1 MTSVLADDRLF
12 EVELGEKEAPSP
24 AVPAGE
30 AKTFRRYDQ
39 SQSYLLPPSLD
50 DWLPGDHEA
59 RFVSEVVE
67 ELLDL
72 SPIYSSYESASGAPP
87 YDPRMMLKLLL
98 YAYATGVTSSRE
110 IERRCQTDV
119 AFRWLTAN
127 AAPDYRSTSRFRRR
141 HLGALRPLFLQVLG
155 LCAKAGLVRLGRVAL
170 DGTKLI
176 ANASRHKAM
185 SYDRI
190 VPKIEELQAEVDAL
204 LAEAEGIDQAE
215 DEAFGEDRRG
225 DEIPAEL
232 ARRESRL
239 EKLRAAKEAIE
250 KEARDKAEASARAKA
265 EEAGKSAEEVT
276 AAGKAAVERAKP
288 KPSAQRSFTDPE
300 SRMMKTRNGF
310 DYAFNAQA
318 VVDEKS
324 QVVLAGEVTDEAGDV
339 NQFVPM
345 IEKTEENLA
354 AAGIDGAPEK
364 LLTDAGYCS
373 EDNLEAAE
381 DLGPDVLVATGR
393 QRRGEK
399 FQKTPRGPVPKGA
412 TRREKMARR
421 LRTKKGRA
429 DYARRKAIVEPA
441 FGQMKVRQH
450 AGQLRLRGLAGA
462 QGEWTLH
469 MICHNLRKLGNAGPT
484 ATLGLA

>member
-1 MTSVLADDRLF
+1 MTSALVDDRLF

-30 AKTFRRYDQ
+30 AKTFRRYDR

-72 SPIYSSYESASGAPP
+72 SPIYSSYASASGAPP

-110 IERRCQTDV
+110 IEHRCQTDV

-127 AAPDYRSTSRFRRR
+127 AAPDYRSPSRFRRR
-141 HLGALRPLFLQVLG
+141 HLEALRPLFLQVLG

-232 ARRESRL
+232 VRRESRL
-239 EKLRAAKEAIE
+239 EKLR
-250 KEARDKAEASARAKA
+250 A

-276 AAGKAAVERAKP
+276 AAGRAAAERAKP

-300 SRMMKTRNGF
+300 SRMMKTRNGL

-339 NQFVPM
+339 NQLVPM

-364 LLTDAGYCS
+364 LLADA
-373 EDNLEAAE
+373 AARSSKRHHAARFQRVRR
-381 DLGPDVLVATGR
+381 DARRWPVGSGR
-393 QRRGEK
+393 KRAVPTTRGE
-399 FQKTPRGPVPKGA
+399 
-412 TRREKMARR
+412 RRSSNRPS
-421 LRTKKGRA
+421 GR
-429 DYARRKAIVEPA
+429 
-441 FGQMKVRQH
+441 
-450 AGQLRLRGLAGA
+450 
-462 QGEWTLH
+462 
-469 MICHNLRKLGNAGPT
+469 
-484 ATLGLA
+484 

>member
-1 MTSVLADDRLF
+1 MTSALADDRLF

-30 AKTFRRYDQ
+30 AKTFRRYDR

-72 SPIYSSYESASGAPP
+72 SPIYSSYASASGAPP

-110 IERRCQTDV
+110 IEHRCQTDV

-127 AAPDYRSTSRFRRR
+127 AAPDYRSPSRFRRR
-141 HLGALRPLFLQVLG
+141 HLEALRPLFLQVLG

-250 KEARDKAEASARAKA
+250 KEARDKAEA
-265 EEAGKSAEEVT
+265 AGKSAEEVT
-276 AAGKAAVERAKP
+276 AAGRAAAERAKP

-300 SRMMKTRNGF
+300 SRMMKTRNGL

-339 NQFVPM
+339 NQLVPM

-364 LLTDAGYCS
+364 LLADA
-373 EDNLEAAE
+373 AARSSKRHHAARFQRVRR
-381 DLGPDVLVATGR
+381 DARRWPVGSGR
-393 QRRGEK
+393 KRAVPTTRGE
-399 FQKTPRGPVPKGA
+399 
-412 TRREKMARR
+412 RRSSNRPS
-421 LRTKKGRA
+421 GR
-429 DYARRKAIVEPA
+429 
-441 FGQMKVRQH
+441 
-450 AGQLRLRGLAGA
+450 
-462 QGEWTLH
+462 
-469 MICHNLRKLGNAGPT
+469 
-484 ATLGLA
+484 